1 MKYFKTHAH
10 FINEA
15 RRGTIHSAAKKASY
29 PVTLVATE
37 KGKVVDQKLV
47 GTPMI
52 VPAAF
57 NEMQK
62 EFPNAKI
69 SVESKTGETVFIESV
84 INEFGPMAGSGNR
97 NYSTNDLIDRI
108 GDLDDIL
115 TSDRKAEREWEEMSQ
130 NYLDGQRGSEYWG
143 DLGDQELQDAIDDA
157 ESLMK
162 KYRIKESVNESYK
175 GNFTDF
181 KYDLEMAI
189 DNMGISPKAIKAVKK
204 KGKGYEVRLSS
215 YMSDKSTWEKIG
227 DTIGATLISFK
238 PGSINIGIYE
248 SVNEAKF
255 FRLPAKLNAMWELKN
270 AVDYIV
276 GKHERGD
283 DYKPAEMKTI
293 EALIKK
299 IKGTVKSFT
308 DPRDVKGTFYESAVT
323 EGGKINLKADHL
335 SSSEYQKA
343 KKLKAFNAND
353 WVWNSN
359 TSLYDRVGESVVTED
374 ENTIGGLNKMAN
386 TDLERIADY
395 ADMIKD
401 RMSQGQTLDA
411 WMYSKISDSVKSLNS
426 VHDTMD
432 GNDGV
437 IESLDTLCEATVEMD
452 TMDPGNK
459 DFLKF
464 LKKNR
469 VKIISKE
476 MQGPGGGN
484 PVITMQGKRKD
495 LENVLA
501 DEELGWGDADLA
513 EFIEESLNEAKKL
526 GLGDKGVDY
535 NDIVVEIIAMGNYT
549 KIAKMF
555 KKEMKNDA
563 ADYGFEDTAKGDYY
577 LAKIIDNKL
586 RARSSSNEFNKGDF
600 AIYPVEYDM
609 ANYWGLDPVKES
621 AVTEATNTDILD
633 LVDNIH
639 KVIKDLKSDKSKDKN
654 KTAALYNDA
663 KLLINRLHS
672 LVESKLANESTI
684 TETKGNKAVSM
695 AQKKLDKVI
704 SDLKANLLKF
714 KAAKTDTDKETFK
727 SEAKRLTKLRKD
739 AHSNLE
745 QAIQD
750 AYADVELVVME
761 NYDTDKRK
769 EMAEKGLALP
779 DGSFPI
785 KNLEDLKNAIQ
796 AYGRSKDQ
804 AAAAKF
810 IAKRAKALGAEDLIP
825 DTEDFQKSLK
835 EGLFLAE
842 GRKTTDGL
850 GKEGLDIYYDLE
862 IKTGFDKDDIIS
874 NFKDID
880 PAIKAHKLYKK
891 LTAAEERIL
900 SRALGNI
907 LRIRINME
915 R

>member
-1 MKYFKTHAH
+1 M
-10 FINEA
+10 
-15 RRGTIHSAAKKASY
+15 
-29 PVTLVATE
+29 E
-37 KGKVVDQKLV
+37 KGKVVNQKLI
-47 GTPMI
+47 GTPMM

-84 INEFGPMAGSGNR
+84 
-97 NYSTNDLIDRI
+97 
-108 GDLDDIL
+108 
-115 TSDRKAEREWEEMSQ
+115 
-130 NYLDGQRGSEYWG
+130 
-143 DLGDQELQDAIDDA
+143 
-157 ESLMK
+157 
-162 KYRIKESVNESYK
+162 
-175 GNFTDF
+175 
-181 KYDLEMAI
+181 
-189 DNMGISPKAIKAVKK
+189 
-204 KGKGYEVRLSS
+204 
-215 YMSDKSTWEKIG
+215 
-227 DTIGATLISFK
+227 
-238 PGSINIGIYE
+238 
-248 SVNEAKF
+248 NEAKF
-255 FRLPAKLNAMWELKN
+255 FRLPAKLNAMYELKN

-276 GKHERGD
+276 SKHENGD

-359 TSLYDRVGESVVTED
+359 TSLYDRVGESAVTED

-437 IESLDTLCEATVEMD
+437 IETVDTLC
-452 TMDPGNK
+452 
-459 DFLKF
+459 
-464 LKKNR
+464 
-469 VKIISKE
+469 
-476 MQGPGGGN
+476 
-484 PVITMQGKRKD
+484 
-495 LENVLA
+495 
-501 DEELGWGDADLA
+501 
-513 EFIEESLNEAKKL
+513 
-526 GLGDKGVDY
+526 
-535 NDIVVEIIAMGNYT
+535 
-549 KIAKMF
+549 
-555 KKEMKNDA
+555 
-563 ADYGFEDTAKGDYY
+563 
-577 LAKIIDNKL
+577 
-586 RARSSSNEFNKGDF
+586 
-600 AIYPVEYDM
+600 
-609 ANYWGLDPVKES
+609 
-621 AVTEATNTDILD
+621 EATNTDILD

-639 KVIKDLKSDKSKDKN
+639 KVIKDLKSDKSKDKT
-654 KTAALYNDA
+654 KTASLYNDA
-663 KLLINRLHS
+663 KLLVNRLHG

-704 SDLKANLLKF
+704 SDLKDNLLKF
-714 KAAKTDTDKETFK
+714 KGAKTDTDKETFK

-739 AHSNLE
+739 ASNNLE

-835 EGLFLAE
+835 ED
-842 GRKTTDGL
+842 KVTD
-850 GKEGLDIYYDLE
+850 K
-862 IKTGFDKDDIIS
+862 
-874 NFKDID
+874 
-880 PAIKAHKLYKK
+880 
-891 LTAAEERIL
+891 
-900 SRALGNI
+900 
-907 LRIRINME
+907 
-915 R
+915 

>member
-1 MKYFKTHAH
+1 MKYFKTHAY

-15 RRGTIHSAAKKASY
+15 KRGTIHSAAKKASY
-29 PVTLVATE
+29 PVTLVAIE
-37 KGKVVDQKLV
+37 KGKVVNQKLI
-47 GTPMI
+47 GTPMM

-84 INEFGPMAGSGNR
+84 
-97 NYSTNDLIDRI
+97 
-108 GDLDDIL
+108 
-115 TSDRKAEREWEEMSQ
+115 
-130 NYLDGQRGSEYWG
+130 
-143 DLGDQELQDAIDDA
+143 
-157 ESLMK
+157 
-162 KYRIKESVNESYK
+162 
-175 GNFTDF
+175 
-181 KYDLEMAI
+181 
-189 DNMGISPKAIKAVKK
+189 
-204 KGKGYEVRLSS
+204 
-215 YMSDKSTWEKIG
+215 
-227 DTIGATLISFK
+227 
-238 PGSINIGIYE
+238 
-248 SVNEAKF
+248 NEAKF
-255 FRLPAKLNAMWELKN
+255 FRLPSKLNAMYELKN

-276 GKHERGD
+276 SKHENGD

-308 DPRDVKGTFYESAVT
+308 DPRKAIGTVYEVN
-323 EGGKINLKADHL
+323 EGGKINLKAAHL
-335 SSSEYQKA
+335 SSAEYQEA
-343 KKLKAFNAND
+343 KKLKAFNSND

-359 TSLYDRVGESVVTED
+359 TSLYDRVEESVVTED

-437 IESLDTLCEATVEMD
+437 IETLDTLCEATVEMD

-513 EFIEESLNEAKKL
+513 EFIEESVVNEKSIKGWFLSNIDSFEGREEYMKAGKKA
-526 GLGDKGVDY
+526 G
-535 NDIVVEIIAMGNYT
+535 
-549 KIAKMF
+549 F
-555 KKEMKNDA
+555 SKKELQDA
-563 ADYGFEDTAKGDYY
+563 ADDFEQGGESY
-577 LAKIIDNKL
+577 L
-586 RARSSSNEFNKGDF
+586 
-600 AIYPVEYDM
+600 
-609 ANYWGLDPVKES
+609 ES
-621 AVTEATNTDILD
+621 VVTEATNTDVLD
-633 LVDNIH
+633 LVDSIH
-639 KVIKDLKSDKSKDKN
+639 KVIKELKSDNSKDKK
-654 KTAALYNDA
+654 KTASLYNDA
-663 KLLINRLHS
+663 KPLINRLHS

-714 KAAKTDTDKETFK
+714 KGAKTDTDKETFK

-739 AHSNLE
+739 ASNNLE

-835 EGLFLAE
+835 ED
-842 GRKTTDGL
+842 KVTD
-850 GKEGLDIYYDLE
+850 K
-862 IKTGFDKDDIIS
+862 
-874 NFKDID
+874 
-880 PAIKAHKLYKK
+880 
-891 LTAAEERIL
+891 
-900 SRALGNI
+900 
-907 LRIRINME
+907 
-915 R
+915 

>member
-1 MKYFKTHAH
+1 MKYFKSHSD
-10 FINEA
+10 FLNEA
-15 RRGTIHSAAKKASY
+15 RLSKVHKAAKKGSY
-29 PVTLVATE
+29 PVSLVVIE
-37 KGKVVDQKLV
+37 NGKVVKQELV
-47 GTPMI
+47 GTPQI

-57 NEMQK
+57 NQLKK
-62 EFPNAKI
+62 EYPNATVH
-69 SVESKTGETVFIESV
+69 VESKTGERLFSESV
-84 INEFGPMAGSGNR
+84 VTEGILKISGVALDLWDEKENLKALR
-97 NYSTNDLIDRI
+97 DVKIKIIGDIGGVLTIKGNDKELQKVKDILGLEGAKESVTNDLIDRI
-108 GDLDDIL
+108 GDLDDTL

-535 NDIVVEIIAMGNYT
+535 NDIVVEIIAMGNYN

-810 IAKRAKALGAEDLIP
+810 IAKRAKALSAEDLIP
-825 DTEDFQKSLK
+825 DTEDFQKALK
-835 EGLFLAE
+835 EASF
-842 GRKTTDGL
+842 GRIPKFG
-850 GKEGLDIYYDLE
+850 E
-862 IKTGFDKDDIIS
+862 
-874 NFKDID
+874 
-880 PAIKAHKLYKK
+880 
-891 LTAAEERIL
+891 
-900 SRALGNI
+900 
-907 LRIRINME
+907 
-915 R
+915 

>member
-1 MKYFKTHAH
+1 MKYFKTHAY

-15 RRGTIHSAAKKASY
+15 KRGTIHSAAKKASY
-29 PVTLVATE
+29 PVTLVAME
-37 KGKVVDQKLV
+37 KGKVVNQKLI
-47 GTPMI
+47 GTPMM

-84 INEFGPMAGSGNR
+84 
-97 NYSTNDLIDRI
+97 
-108 GDLDDIL
+108 
-115 TSDRKAEREWEEMSQ
+115 
-130 NYLDGQRGSEYWG
+130 
-143 DLGDQELQDAIDDA
+143 
-157 ESLMK
+157 
-162 KYRIKESVNESYK
+162 
-175 GNFTDF
+175 
-181 KYDLEMAI
+181 
-189 DNMGISPKAIKAVKK
+189 
-204 KGKGYEVRLSS
+204 
-215 YMSDKSTWEKIG
+215 
-227 DTIGATLISFK
+227 
-238 PGSINIGIYE
+238 
-248 SVNEAKF
+248 NEAKF
-255 FRLPAKLNAMWELKN
+255 FRLPAKLNAMYELKN

-276 GKHERGD
+276 GKHENGD

-343 KKLKAFNAND
+343 KKLKAFNSND

-359 TSLYDRVGESVVTED
+359 TSLYDRVGESAVTED

-513 EFIEESLNEAKKL
+513 EFIEESVN
-526 GLGDKGVDY
+526 
-535 NDIVVEIIAMGNYT
+535 
-549 KIAKMF
+549 
-555 KKEMKNDA
+555 
-563 ADYGFEDTAKGDYY
+563 
-577 LAKIIDNKL
+577 
-586 RARSSSNEFNKGDF
+586 
-600 AIYPVEYDM
+600 
-609 ANYWGLDPVKES
+609 
-621 AVTEATNTDILD
+621 EATNTDILD

-639 KVIKDLKSDKSKDKN
+639 KVIKDLKSDKSKDKT
-654 KTAALYNDA
+654 KTASLYNDA
-663 KLLINRLHS
+663 KLLVNRLHG

-704 SDLKANLLKF
+704 SDLKDNLLKF
-714 KAAKTDTDKETFK
+714 KGAKTDTDKETFK

-739 AHSNLE
+739 ASNNLE

-835 EGLFLAE
+835 ED
-842 GRKTTDGL
+842 KVTD
-850 GKEGLDIYYDLE
+850 K
-862 IKTGFDKDDIIS
+862 
-874 NFKDID
+874 
-880 PAIKAHKLYKK
+880 
-891 LTAAEERIL
+891 
-900 SRALGNI
+900 
-907 LRIRINME
+907 
-915 R
+915 

>member
-15 RRGTIHSAAKKASY
+15 KRGTIHSAAKKASY

-84 INEFGPMAGSGNR
+84 
-97 NYSTNDLIDRI
+97 
-108 GDLDDIL
+108 
-115 TSDRKAEREWEEMSQ
+115 
-130 NYLDGQRGSEYWG
+130 
-143 DLGDQELQDAIDDA
+143 
-157 ESLMK
+157 
-162 KYRIKESVNESYK
+162 NESYK

-189 DNMGISPKAIKAVKK
+189 DNMGISPKVIKAVKK
-204 KGKGYEVRLSS
+204 KGKEYEVRLSS
-215 YMSDKSTWEKIG
+215 YMSDKSIWEKIG

-411 WMYSKISDSVKSLNS
+411 W
-426 VHDTMD
+426 
-432 GNDGV
+432 
-437 IESLDTLCEATVEMD
+437 
-452 TMDPGNK
+452 
-459 DFLKF
+459 
-464 LKKNR
+464 
-469 VKIISKE
+469 
-476 MQGPGGGN
+476 
-484 PVITMQGKRKD
+484 
-495 LENVLA
+495 
-501 DEELGWGDADLA
+501 
-513 EFIEESLNEAKKL
+513 
-526 GLGDKGVDY
+526 
-535 NDIVVEIIAMGNYT
+535 
-549 KIAKMF
+549 
-555 KKEMKNDA
+555 
-563 ADYGFEDTAKGDYY
+563 
-577 LAKIIDNKL
+577 
-586 RARSSSNEFNKGDF
+586 
-600 AIYPVEYDM
+600 
-609 ANYWGLDPVKES
+609 
-621 AVTEATNTDILD
+621 
-633 LVDNIH
+633 
-639 KVIKDLKSDKSKDKN
+639 
-654 KTAALYNDA
+654 
-663 KLLINRLHS
+663 
-672 LVESKLANESTI
+672 
-684 TETKGNKAVSM
+684 
-695 AQKKLDKVI
+695 
-704 SDLKANLLKF
+704 
-714 KAAKTDTDKETFK
+714 
-727 SEAKRLTKLRKD
+727 
-739 AHSNLE
+739 
-745 QAIQD
+745 
-750 AYADVELVVME
+750 
-761 NYDTDKRK
+761 
-769 EMAEKGLALP
+769 
-779 DGSFPI
+779 
-785 KNLEDLKNAIQ
+785 
-796 AYGRSKDQ
+796 
-804 AAAAKF
+804 
-810 IAKRAKALGAEDLIP
+810 
-825 DTEDFQKSLK
+825 
-835 EGLFLAE
+835 
-842 GRKTTDGL
+842 
-850 GKEGLDIYYDLE
+850 
-862 IKTGFDKDDIIS
+862 
-874 NFKDID
+874 
-880 PAIKAHKLYKK
+880 
-891 LTAAEERIL
+891 
-900 SRALGNI
+900 
-907 LRIRINME
+907 
-915 R
+915 